1 VTSDLASLTPVQT
14 PPAPPQTA
22 SGRGRLRVELVGA
35 RSVVTTVRASSPL
48 RLLTPANHGH
58 AAWIYTSTYGG
69 GLVDGDDVA
78 LDVHVGR
85 DAAAFLSTQA
95 STKVYRSP
103 RGSRSVVRAVV
114 EAGGLLVSWPD
125 PVVPFAEARYSQ
137 TQLIDLAPEGSVII
151 VDALTSGRHASGE
164 RWAFAEY
171 RNRLEVRRSGNL
183 LLFDALRLCA
193 TDGSLTAR
201 MGRFNAWAVIV
212 VAGASLAQE
221 ATQIVRAASQGVVAR
236 SSDSLVTAAVV
247 GESACVVRVA
257 STSGEEA
264 AQTIRRLLACV
275 PERLGEDPWQRKW

>member
-1 VTSDLASLTPVQT
+1 MA
-14 PPAPPQTA
+14 
-22 SGRGRLRVELVGA
+22 
-35 RSVVTTVRASSPL
+35 RASSPL

-58 AAWIYTSTYGG
+58 AAWVYTSTYGG
-69 GLVDGDDVA
+69 GLVDGDDIA

-114 EAGGLLVSWPD
+114 DAGGLLVSWPD

-137 TQLIDLAPEGSVII
+137 TQLIDLDAGGNVIL
-151 VDALTSGRHASGE
+151 VDTLASGRHACGE

-171 RNRLEVRRSGNL
+171 RNRLEVRCSGRL

-212 VAGASLAQE
+212 VAGESLAQE
-221 ATQIVRAASQGVVAR
+221 AMRIVGAVSGAVVAR
-236 SSDSLVTAAVV
+236 SSDSLVTASAI
-247 GESACVVRVA
+247 GDSACIVRLA
-257 STSGEEA
+257 ARSGDEA
-264 AQTIRRLLACV
+264 ARTVRRLLACM